1 MDLSNMFFK
10 DIDYS
15 NSYFNNI
22 NFEYSVFEN
31 CIFYNTTFINI
42 NLDYSKFFN
51 CELLLLD
58 CKDISIKNIT
68 IYNTKMNDIFN
79 SIVEKENLRKKELLK
94 KKLELIE
101 EEENSCF
108 FCN

>member
-42 NLDYSKFFN
+42 NLDYSKFYD
-51 CELLLLD
+51 CEIVIKE

-68 IYNTKMNDIFN
+68 LFNTKINDIFN
-79 SIVEKENLRKKELLK
+79 VVVEKENLRKKNLLK

-101 EEENSCF
+101 EEEKSCF